1 MRPTLR
7 YGSRGDAVVELQ
19 KGLNMLAS
27 KVAPLNPDGIYGSKT
42 TSRVRE
48 LQSTHALV
56 PDGIAGPNTW
66 QVVMELLAKVQQG
79 GIPIA
84 PQLPAPAVDALRPI
98 VLMIAQQHFGRVD
111 FSQMVGGRPKG
122 IDFLIDMFQV
132 VVHRTLTDKNFIDP
146 KTKAWT
152 QQPWID
158 SPTEQRKSWCGLFC
172 VYCYKKAGIN
182 ASWDLS
188 AGRPGGRIHLNG
200 FSPSF
205 VANIKQADIGC
216 VNSKNHHFLI
226 ESVDGS
232 GPTPSLTTIDG
243 NQMWGRIQ
251 RRSTATGDAHR
262 VLLDNFNYYSI
273 I

>member
-27 KVAPLNPDGIYGSKT
+27 KLAPLNPDGIYGSKT

-84 PQLPAPAVDALRPI
+84 PQLPGAAVDALRPI
-98 VLMIAQQHFGRVD
+98 VLTIAQQHLGAVD
-111 FSQMVGGRPKG
+111 FGVIVGGRPKG
-122 IDFLIDMFQV
+122 IDFLIEMFQV
-132 VVHRTLTDKNFIDP
+132 AANVTLTDENFIDP

-152 QQPWID
+152 QEPWID
-158 SPTEQRKSWCGLFC
+158 SPTEKRKSWCGLFC
-172 VYCYKKAGIN
+172 VYCYRKAGLN
-182 ASWDLS
+182 VTWSLK
-188 AGRPGGRIHLNG
+188 AGRPLGRVRLNT
-200 FSPSF
+200 FSSHF

-216 VNSKNHHFLI
+216 VAHINHHFLI

-232 GPTPSLTTIDG
+232 GPAPSLTTLDG
-243 NQMWGRIQ
+243 NQWWGRIL
-251 RRSTATGDAHR
+251 RVPNASTQAHR
-262 VLLDNFNYYSI
+262 VGTDNFNYYSI